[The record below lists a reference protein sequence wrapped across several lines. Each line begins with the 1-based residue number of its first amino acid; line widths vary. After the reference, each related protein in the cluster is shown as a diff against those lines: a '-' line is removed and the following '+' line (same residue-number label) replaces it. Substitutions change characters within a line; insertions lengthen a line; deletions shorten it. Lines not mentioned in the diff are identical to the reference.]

1 MRVVG
6 IDLSGPKNHRDTVLM
21 VFEAADSQLRFIKC
35 RNHMSDEEILKEIA
49 DQSQLDEVV
58 IGIDAPLSYEDG
70 GGDRESDRALRK
82 FIVELGM
89 KPGSIMA
96 PTFNRMVYLT
106 LRGIRL
112 SREIERQASS
122 NPVSIVEVHPG
133 AVIGSRLSSIEMNDV
148 LTYKQDLQ
156 VRKALL
162 PWFEQQQLIG
172 IPDTAA
178 EQTHAIDACA
188 AALGAWHWGGHT
200 CTPKWRYAAKPPLH
214 PYDFCC

>member
-188 AALGAWHWGGHT
+188 AALGAWHWGDHT